1 MTNERISDFGE
12 ASDLRNEK
20 HDDDIDDGVYEEIKD
35 ALASDVHSS
44 FDGTLDHSLNGS
56 RVSLSSLNSSRSSE
70 LHGSPIPSHKPE
82 CRYQRRLTII
92 ATPPQPKHF
101 TLSHTPYFTP
111 EVYDS
116 LAIWLHKHCVRYR
129 RIACLGRGVTKEEA
143 EGVPVIVVE
152 GWGDVVELSKMLG
165 RDQQMVGRI
174 PREVRGV
181 EFIGLI

>member
-1 MTNERISDFGE
+1 MTKERISDFGE

-20 HDDDIDDGVYEEIKD
+20 DGDNIDDGIYEEIKD

-44 FDGTLDHSLNGS
+44 FDGTLDHSLNSS
-56 RVSLSSLNSSRSSE
+56 RVSLSSLNSSRSSKP
-70 LHGSPIPSHKPE
+70 HGSPIPSHKPE
-82 CRYQRRLTII
+82 FRYQRRFAII
-92 ATPPQPKHF
+92 ATPPQPRHF
-101 TLSHTPYFTP
+101 TLSHIQYFTP

-152 GWGDVVELSKMLG
+152 VWGDVVELSKILG
-165 RDQQMVGRI
+165 RDQQMVGKI
-174 PREVRGV
+174 PREVQGV
-181 EFIGLI
+181 EFVGLI